1 MNRFISRNVDETIKI
16 ATRFSKTIKKPCIIL
31 LHGDLGAGKTHFVK
45 GFTKG
50 LKSKAQVTSPT
61 FTIMNIYEGGRFP
74 VYHFDMYRLGSE
86 DEAIEAG
93 LEEYFD
99 LGTLKGISIVEWPE
113 NVKKLFNGI
122 VLNVTINK
130 LNEEQMRE
138 IIISEEKC

>member
-113 NVKKLFNGI
+113 NVKNLFNGI